1 MVIYNL
7 FWHLKL
13 LRKEMKILS
22 FESSSAVAASVKRKR
37 KKKKSIF
44 LHNSLDDYINKI
56 SSKAMIMLLYSCS
69 VYESNWEDIVALCD
83 TQPEANRKGPSSS
96 FSCSTRSPQFCLSSM
111 NVFDSINFQIS
122 LFRLA
127 YFFVCLPYG
136 IDIKHNMKGNF

>member
-22 FESSSAVAASVKRKR
+22 FESSSAEAASVKR
-37 KKKKSIF
+37 KKKSIF

-56 SSKAMIMLLYSCS
+56 SSKANIMLLYIS

-96 FSCSTRSPQFCLSSM
+96 FSYSTRSPQFFSM
-111 NVFDSINFQIS
+111 FVFDSINFQIS
-122 LFRLA
+122 LNRLLLFCA
-127 YFFVCLPYG
+127 FLIG
-136 IDIKHNMKGNF
+136 ETLSNMKWKF